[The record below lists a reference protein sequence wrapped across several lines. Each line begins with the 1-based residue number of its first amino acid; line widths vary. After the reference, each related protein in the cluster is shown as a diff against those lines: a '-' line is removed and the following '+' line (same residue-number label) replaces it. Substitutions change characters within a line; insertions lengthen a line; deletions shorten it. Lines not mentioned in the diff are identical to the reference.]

1 MSQKN
6 KLQELLVKKNLPI
19 PSYVTARV
27 GEEDHY
33 PSWKSIVTFQTKK
46 DDVTEITGP
55 LCNTKKSAELAV
67 AKIAIDS
74 LREDRIPITLKK
86 PFTILI
92 DIENQPK
99 ALGHIH
105 NTIELTSSVY
115 GFISEGHPLVSR
127 MKKNEETIH
136 QFKLIVVPSTRPN
149 GVDVGMC
156 MKVNG
161 VSDDIILIVSGDN
174 FAHALCDCVNS
185 EGFINKKKFCK
196 VFHSSEDL
204 IDWLSRL

>member
-6 KLQELLVKKNLPI
+6 KLQEVLMRRNLPV
-19 PSYVTARV
+19 PSYDTQRV
-27 GEEDHY
+27 GGEDHD
-33 PSWKSIVTFQTKK
+33 PSWISIVTFQTK
-46 DDVTEITGP
+46 DGVVVEMSGP
-55 LCNTKKSAELAV
+55 LCNTKKAAELTV

-74 LREDRIPITLKK
+74 LRVDKMSPVLKK

-99 ALGHIH
+99 ALLHIH

-115 GFISEGHPLVSR
+115 GFISEGHPLVSK
-127 MKKNEETIH
+127 MKKNEETIQ

-149 GVDVGMC
+149 GADVGMC
-156 MKVNG
+156 MKVNE

-174 FAHALCDCVNS
+174 FVHALCDCVNS
-185 EGFINKKKFCK
+185 EKFTDVKKYCK
-196 VFHSSEDL
+196 VFHNSDDL